1 MSEDQAEDQS
11 KDKDNERV
19 CVGAVAG
26 AFGVRGEA
34 RLKPFTED
42 PRAVAAY
49 GPVET
54 EDGARS
60 FTVKI
65 TRPINDGLA
74 VRLSGVNTREEAEA
88 LKGTRLYV
96 SRAALP
102 EPEDDEFYHA
112 DLIGLKVE
120 DLSGKPLGVVRSVQN
135 YGAGDFLEIVTPG
148 RRAPALMPFTRETA
162 PKIDLKGGRLIADPP
177 EGVFGEDEKPPKGAA
192 EAAGEDAEE
201 P

>member
-1 MSEDQAEDQS
+1 MSDPSE
-11 KDKDNERV
+11 KDRI
-19 CVGAVAG
+19 CVAAVAG

-34 RLKPFTED
+34 RLKPFTDD
-42 PRAVAAY
+42 PLAVAAY

-54 EDGARS
+54 EDGARK

-65 TRPINDGLA
+65 SRPINDGLA
-74 VRLSGVNTREEAEA
+74 VWLSGVRTREEAEA

-96 SRAALP
+96 ARAALP
-102 EPEDDEFYHA
+102 EPDEDEFYHT

-120 DLSGKPLGVVRSVQN
+120 DLKGEPLGVVRSVQN

-162 PKIDLKGGRLIADPP
+162 PKIDVKGGRLVADPP

-192 EAAGEDAEE
+192 SQDSDAQDSDG

>member
-1 MSEDQAEDQS
+1 MSEASD
-11 KDKDNERV
+11 KDKKDERV

-42 PRAVAAY
+42 PRAVASY

-60 FTVKI
+60 FTLKI
-65 TRPINDGLA
+65 SRPIGDGLA
-74 VRLSGVNTREEAEA
+74 VWLSGVKTREEAEA

-96 SRAALP
+96 SREALP
-102 EPEDDEFYHA
+102 EPEEDEFYHA

-120 DLSGKPLGVVRSVQN
+120 DLKGEPLGVVRSVQN

-148 RRAPALMPFTRETA
+148 RKAPALMPFTRETA
-162 PKIDLKGGRLIADPP
+162 PKIDLKGGRLVADPP
-177 EGVFGEDEKPPKGAA
+177 EGVFGEEAPPQKDP
-192 EAAGEDAEE
+192 EA

>member
-1 MSEDQAEDQS
+1 MSEPEGKARED
-11 KDKDNERV
+11 RV
-19 CVGAVAG
+19 CVGAIAG

-42 PRAVAAY
+42 PQAVASY

-60 FTVKI
+60 FTLKI
-65 TRPINDGLA
+65 SRPIGDGLA
-74 VRLSGVNTREEAEA
+74 VWLSGVKTREEAEA

-96 SRAALP
+96 SREALP
-102 EPEDDEFYHA
+102 EPEEDEFYHA

-120 DLSGKPLGVVRSVQN
+120 DLKGEPLGVVRSVQN

-148 RRAPALMPFTRETA
+148 RKAPALMPFTRETA
-162 PKIDLKGGRLIADPP
+162 PKIDLKGGRLVADPP
-177 EGVFGEDEKPPKGAA
+177 EGVFGEDEKPPKP
-192 EAAGEDAEE
+192 AGEDAESS
-201 P
+201 

>member
-1 MSEDQAEDQS
+1 MSEESDKA
-11 KDKDNERV
+11 KDHDRV
-19 CVGAVAG
+19 CVGAIAG

-34 RLKPFTED
+34 RIKPFTED
-42 PRAVAAY
+42 PRAVADY

-65 TRPINDGLA
+65 SRPINDGIA
-74 VRLSGVNTREEAEA
+74 VWLSGVKTREEAEA

-102 EPEDDEFYHA
+102 EPEDEDEFYHA

-162 PKIDLKGGRLIADPP
+162 PKIDVKGGRLVADPP
-177 EGVFGEDEKPPKGAA
+177 EGVFGEEEKPPKGA
-192 EAAGEDAEE
+192 EHPDSEE
-201 P
+201 T